1 MPTIKGEV
9 TDRKI
14 LLDILVWETFW
25 DDNPAD
31 ELSDIQDRMKSYTA
45 LVDTGAQISS
55 ITQKVV
61 DELGLTDDGWESIT
75 GVHGSEDVPVYTV
88 DMASGV
94 MYSERNRKGETV
106 RSTYSRILWNNPVTL
121 MGISPPDFDII
132 FGMDVLRELHI
143 TVFRDEFTL
152 SI

>member
-1 MPTIKGEV
+1 
-9 TDRKI
+9 
-14 LLDILVWETFW
+14 
-25 DDNPAD
+25 
-31 ELSDIQDRMKSYTA
+31 MKSYTA
-45 LVDTGAQISS
+45 LVDTGVQISS

-88 DMASGV
+88 DLASGV

-143 TVFRDEFTL
+143 NVFRDEFTL